1 MNQSSVCSNAPTADE
16 EMVPRDY
23 KVGYDI
29 LGKRIGTTPTV
40 TTTVSVSMEMYSELN
55 LPDQATQVCSVHRN
69 TKSIDLFSLTW
80 TKIYNVDLRMSEL

>member
-1 MNQSSVCSNAPTADE
+1 MSMNQSSVCSNAPTDE

-40 TTTVSVSMEMYSELN
+40 TTTVSVSMEIYSELN
-55 LPDQATQVCSVHRN
+55 PPDQATQVRSVHKN
-69 TKSIDLFSLTW
+69 TK
-80 TKIYNVDLRMSEL
+80 KY